1 MDKKLI
7 QLVRDTGLSLSW
19 CKKVLA
25 RHKGDYTKAREYLK
39 GEGNINFIS

>member
-7 QLVRDTGLSLSW
+7 QLVRDTGLSVSW

-25 RHKGDYTKAREYLK
+25 CHRGDYKQAREYLK